1 MAWVAL
7 GPSGPHLR
15 QDADGRQHLSR
26 YPLFPGSVPGA
37 EPGDT
42 LWVWTLT
49 FRHFPVGAHPGP
61 CCPLASWPAGP
72 RAARGTRAQVGEGMH
87 VHAGCAPCAATRS
100 RARGPHPAAALSGK
114 PCLCRV
120 VQAEVPSSH
129 CHRITWHIVSRATS
143 LRVSGTSFAWRGM
156 DATGRGG
163 VGAESGLTRMGL
175 LAAVRPPSVSVRARG
190 VRAQRLF
197 CVCTRVCMHFC
208 AHVGVCRFGIS
219 VCAHGCVHTC
229 VSLCASPAR
238 AYVHVC
244 VSACVW
250 VCYAP
255 PPRSAHPHTS
265 RGSPKHR
272 RLAQRMTRT
281 RTGPGAHPVLTAG
294 VTASS

>member
-87 VHAGCAPCAATRS
+87 AHAGCAPCAATRS

-163 VGAESGLTRMGL
+163 VGADTHG
-175 LAAVRPPSVSVRARG
+175 AARCREASLG
-190 VRAQRLF
+190 VCA
-197 CVCTRVCMHFC
+197 CTRGACTEALLCVHACVHAFLC
-208 AHVGVCRFGIS
+208 TR
-219 VCAHGCVHTC
+219 GCV
-229 VSLCASPAR
+229 
-238 AYVHVC
+238 
-244 VSACVW
+244 
-250 VCYAP
+250 
-255 PPRSAHPHTS
+255 
-265 RGSPKHR
+265 
-272 RLAQRMTRT
+272 
-281 RTGPGAHPVLTAG
+281 
-294 VTASS
+294 